1 VTLRGWLFGFTPN
14 YAGEIPN
21 ANPPGSVG
29 PPGYHPGDPNGVDAT
44 AFDTETFSRGLSPFV
59 PSPWSGWPA
68 DWSTPNFGA
77 GPGFGQLVD
86 TAWAGLDLNSSVIA
100 AMPVYRTVGYEI
112 VEPLSWMSNPDP
124 SIYTSWFEFAKQL
137 FWEFMLGEV
146 FVLPFERYTNGY
158 PRTMRVIPSAFVT
171 VEMSGGVRRYRIGQ
185 MDVTADILHI
195 RYQSSTT
202 TPHGV
207 GPLAAAGA
215 RMVTAGL
222 MSRQMDEVVSS
233 GGTPRYVIEIEK
245 ALTQTQADDVLTQW
259 LQSRAGS
266 MGAPALMTGGAK
278 LTSVQQMSPKDL
290 ALLELAQWNES
301 RIAIALGV
309 PPFLLGLP
317 SGGDS
322 MTYSNVSA
330 LFDFHDRASI
340 RPKVVAVMSAL
351 SNWALPRGQCVE
363 LNRDEYT
370 RPALAERATAYATL
384 HGIVDPDGTSA
395 LSAAEIRAME
405 RFHGE
410 PSAAALTG
418 GDAGAY

>member
-1 VTLRGWLFGFTPN
+1 MSLRSWWRTGEIN

-29 PPGYHPGDPNGVDAT
+29 PPGYHPGDPNGFE
-44 AFDTETFSRGLSPFV
+44 FDRTETFSRSLAPFI

-100 AMPVYRTVGYEI
+100 AMPVYRTVGGEI
-112 VEPLSWMSNPDP
+112 DDPKSWMSNPDP
-124 SIYTSWFEFAKQL
+124 SIYTSWYEFAKQL
-137 FWEFMLGEV
+137 FWDFMLGEV
-146 FVLPFERYTNGY
+146 FVLPIERNTDGY
-158 PRTMRVIPSAFVT
+158 PRTMRVIPGAFVK
-171 VEMSGGVRRYRIGQ
+171 VEMVKGLRSYHIGQ

-195 RYQSSTT
+195 RYQSTT
-202 TPHGV
+202 TTAHGV
-207 GPLAAAGA
+207 GPLEAAGA
-215 RMVTAGL
+215 RMVTAGV
-222 MSRQMDEVVSS
+222 MSRHIEDVIST
-233 GGTPRYVIEIEK
+233 GGTPRYVLEIER
-245 ALTQTQADDVLTQW
+245 ALNRQQADDVMEQW
-259 LQSRAGS
+259 LLSRAGS
-266 MGAPALMTGGAK
+266 MGAPALLTGGTK

-322 MTYSNVSA
+322 MTYSNVTS
-330 LFDFHDRASI
+330 LFDFHDRSSI
-340 RPKVVAVMSAL
+340 RPKVTAVMSAL

-384 HGIVDPDGTSA
+384 HGIVDADGLSA
-395 LSAAEIRAME
+395 LSAAEVRAME

-410 PSAAALTG
+410 PSAVALTG
-418 GDAGAY
+418 GDVGAY

>member
-1 VTLRGWLFGFTPN
+1 LTFWSWWRGETPN

-29 PPGYHPGDPNGVDAT
+29 PNGYHPGDPNGVTVDG
-44 AFDTETFSRGLSPFV
+44 TETFSRAMPTWS

-77 GPGFGQLVD
+77 GAGFGQLVD
-86 TAWAGLDLNSSVIA
+86 TAWNGLDLNSSVIA
-100 AMPVYRTVGYEI
+100 AMPVYRTVGGEI
-112 VEPLSWMSNPDP
+112 ATPPSWMTNPDP
-124 SIYTSWFEFAKQL
+124 NIYSSWYEFAKQL
-137 FWEFMLGEV
+137 FWEFMLGEA

-158 PRTMRVIPSAFVT
+158 PRTMRVIPAAYVT
-171 VEMSGGVRRYRIGQ
+171 VDMDSGFRTYRIGQ
-185 MDVTADILHI
+185 QDVTAEILHI
-195 RYQSSTT
+195 RYQSTTT

-215 RMVTAGL
+215 RMVTAGV
-222 MSRQMDEVVSS
+222 MSRHVDEVISS
-233 GGTPRYVIEIEK
+233 GGTPRYVIEVER
-245 ALTQTQADDVLTQW
+245 ALTRPQAEDVLEQW
-259 LQSRAGS
+259 LISRAGS
-266 MGAPALMTGGAK
+266 LGAPAIMSGGTK
-278 LTSVQQMSPKDL
+278 LASVQQMSPKDL

-322 MTYSNVSA
+322 LTYTNVSS

-340 RPKVVAVMSAL
+340 RPKVTAVMSAL
-351 SNWALPRGQCVE
+351 SNWALPRGQCAE

-370 RPALAERATAYATL
+370 RPAFAERATAYKTLWEIGALTTDEIRSMERL
-384 HGIVDPDGTSA
+384 HGESSA
-395 LSAAEIRAME
+395 T
-405 RFHGE
+405 
-410 PSAAALTG
+410 ALTG
-418 GDAGAY
+418 GDLGAS